1 MGKYMLAKLRSRIE
15 RTTNERADAL
25 PGAIVAG
32 IVSSIVLL
40 GLASVTATVVTQ
52 QKDSQISSEA
62 TTSATNIDVALRS
75 DISGATNITALSPT
89 SVKFDVP
96 GKEGSECKLI
106 TWNVSGT
113 TVNRKMDIYTAT
125 KSVGGVVQCDTVVT
139 AANPLVNTSDR
150 NLSTNLMAGSTFSYF
165 NSLGRALV
173 ASDTGVVSHKDPAAV
188 GPSNT
193 NQAVTAWNS
202 IKVGR
207 VAYNFTIATE
217 TKNVNRQVEQA
228 SGGSLY
234 ATPADRINAEAGN
247 QQVVITV
254 KPPTVTIS
262 KNPVVLGE
270 GYNVTWPAQT
280 CPTGYA
286 VTYTVYENGTPLP
299 PVTAN
304 TITRIQTNQG
314 LTTVTYEAV
323 TTCSRSTIAVSS
335 EKSAT
340 ATTRVI
346 PPVPTLTLRQQP
358 TATNASLTS
367 ALEPAITCT
376 YGAPRFTIGRTEST
390 YGGVNGTTNGAS
402 TPVTATQ
409 TVTTGHTIAAVTGGS
424 AATNT
429 TYGIVQ
435 GARYNY
441 NVYAWCLTSAN
452 ISSGTNGV
460 PGVVPTRLA
469 GPNPT
474 IATGQFT
481 TFINPP
487 TNLGFRSPVNGT
499 RDTPVAQ
506 TVSWGATCAVGT
518 DDMYKVYKTMES
530 NVVPNK
536 SYTKNVILDE
546 NGQLTNRTYAYTDPA
561 DPRYGEQYIDY
572 YEKFVNITSGRPMN
586 ESASHVGFK
595 LEGACIGSATLPTTS
610 VDPIQNRVSS
620 SVVSTPA
627 NALKFVTQIST
638 PSGPTNIRLSG
649 TRSLSWS
656 TPLRQCADDDRLQMR
671 VVQNVRNNSSAN
683 KYFGN
688 YGTDLYTT
696 DLNTIPGAP
705 AIVKGTKQVAYLES
719 RCVSPFNQDGAQVL
733 SVWGTL
739 NIVDA
744 NGFSILDADGNATQ
758 DPKGILEW
766 IAASA

>member
-89 SVKFDVP
+89 SVRFDVP

-113 TVNRKMDIYTAT
+113 TVNRAMNIYAGT
-125 KSVGGVVQCDTVVT
+125 KSVDGVVQCDTNST
-139 AANPLVNTSDR
+139 AVNTSNRD
-150 NLSTNLMAGSTFSYF
+150 LSTNLMAGSTFSYF

-270 GYNVTWPAQT
+270 GYNVSWPAQT
-280 CPTGYA
+280 CPTGYT

-299 PVTAN
+299 PVTVN
-304 TITRIQTNQG
+304 TITRTQTNQG

-340 ATTRVI
+340 ATTRVM

-358 TATNASLTS
+358 AATNASLTS

-376 YGAPRFTIGRTEST
+376 YGAPRFTIGRTEAT
-390 YGGVNGTTNGAS
+390 FGGVNGSNGTA
-402 TPVTATQ
+402 VTGVQ
-409 TVTTGHTIAAVTGGS
+409 TVTTGHTIASITGAAPMTYAV
-424 AATNT
+424 
-429 TYGIVQ
+429 YQ

-441 NVYAWCLTSAN
+441 NVYAWCVTSAN

-474 IATGQFT
+474 VATGQFT
-481 TFINPP
+481 TLINPP
-487 TNLGFRSPVNGT
+487 TNFGFRTPANGV

-506 TVSWGATCAVGT
+506 TVSWGATCAPGT
-518 DDMYKVYKTMES
+518 DDMFKIYKTMEGG
-530 NVVPNK
+530 VVPNK
-536 SYTKNVILDE
+536 SYTKNVILDD

-586 ESASHVGFK
+586 ESASRVGFK
-595 LEGACIGSATLPTTS
+595 LEGACIGSATLPTAS
-610 VDPIQNRVSS
+610 VDPIENRVSS
-620 SVVSTPA
+620 SVVSTAA
-627 NALKFVTQIST
+627 NALTFVTQIST
-638 PSGPTNIRLSG
+638 PSGPTGIRLSG

-656 TPLRQCADDDRLQMR
+656 APLRSCSDDDRLQMR
-671 VVQNVRNNSSAN
+671 VVQVERNNSTAN

-705 AIVKGTKQVAYLES
+705 AIIKGTGQTAYLES
-719 RCVSPFNQDGAQVL
+719 RCVSPTAQDGAQVI

-744 NGFSILDADGNATQ
+744 NGFSVLDANGNATQ

-766 IAASA
+766 VAASA